1 MAPGE
6 EYVEISWQ
14 SRGNEGEHNAR
25 SCATERKPGGNH
37 VGTVRESS
45 ENAPDALPGFSK
57 TYRAPFACL
66 PKASPCLP
74 RAWFRGPRPPD
85 AWCRGPRGRN
95 HVLALRNDVQS
106 MWNHVKTC
114 GLRRNF
120 MGNV

>member
-74 RAWFRGPRPPD
+74 RVLRTHLQKRPEKFLS
-85 AWCRGPRGRN
+85 A
-95 HVLALRNDVQS
+95 
-106 MWNHVKTC
+106 K
-114 GLRRNF
+114 F
-120 MGNV
+120 NVPYLEL